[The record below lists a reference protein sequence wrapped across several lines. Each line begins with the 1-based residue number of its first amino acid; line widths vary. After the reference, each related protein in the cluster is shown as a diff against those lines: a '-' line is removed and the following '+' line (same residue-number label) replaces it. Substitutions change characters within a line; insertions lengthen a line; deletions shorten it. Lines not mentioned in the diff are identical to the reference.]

1 MNIWKTSQT
10 SAFSFIVLNVV
21 EKAVLHF
28 LVNTLHYIK
37 RALRNKQLVTFNVD
51 SLKGKGLIIANLVNK
66 VILHFLITTG
76 T

>member
-1 MNIWKTSQT
+1 MNFRKTPQT
-10 SAFSFIVLNVV
+10 SVSSFMVLNVV

-37 RALRNKQLVTFNVD
+37 RALRNKQMVTLNAD
-51 SLKGKGLIIANLVNK
+51 NLKGKVLIIADLVNK